1 MILLLLRLKS
11 WILALRIKLNLM
23 IMLRQILALLLISVI

>member
-1 MILLLLRLKS
+1 MILQLLKLKN

-23 IMLRQILALLLISVI
+23 TMLRQILALLLISVI